1 MVSEEPDKTAS
12 AAPDKRGGNV
22 PLATAGLLIGMLLSV
37 LDQTVVAIALPDIA
51 ADLGGMDSIGWI
63 VTSYVL
69 ASTATG
75 ALYGRVSDRF
85 GRRPVFLTAVAAF
98 IAGSAL
104 CGLAQTTPQL
114 IAARTFQGI
123 GAGALFVLPTIA
135 LSELY
140 PQRLRGS
147 VQGFTGGVFALASV
161 GGPLAGGAITDAWGW
176 RWIFYVNLPLGLL
189 AMAATA
195 LALRLPRPGG
205 AGRVDLPGAALIAG
219 AVVSLLLVA
228 ERGGRTHG
236 WTSGTI
242 LALIGAV
249 AALAV
254 LFAWWEGRASNPL
267 LPLRLFADPVLRVV
281 LPATALLGAL
291 LGGSIVY
298 LPTYLQAAYGMGAT
312 EAGLALNPYVLTFMA
327 VSSLAGARIGASGRY
342 KPYLLTGS
350 AIAVLGFVLLSRL
363 TPATPYAV
371 LAVEIAVLGFGFGLL
386 MQNLVVVAQNAV
398 SAADLAATTS
408 AAVSVRGLG
417 LSLGVSVFGTLLAR
431 ETQGRAPGP
440 EATTATIP
448 DALFWGAP
456 AAAVLL
462 ALMALLPRGPEQP
475 TAAQQA
481 ARTPAD
487 AAP

>member
-22 PLATAGLLIGMLLSV
+22 P
-37 LDQTVVAIALPDIA
+37 
-51 ADLGGMDSIGWI
+51 
-63 VTSYVL
+63 
-69 ASTATG
+69 
-75 ALYGRVSDRF
+75 
-85 GRRPVFLTAVAAF
+85 
-98 IAGSAL
+98 
-104 CGLAQTTPQL
+104 
-114 IAARTFQGI
+114 
-123 GAGALFVLPTIA
+123 
-135 LSELY
+135 
-140 PQRLRGS
+140 
-147 VQGFTGGVFALASV
+147 
-161 GGPLAGGAITDAWGW
+161 
-176 RWIFYVNLPLGLL
+176 L

-249 AALAV
+249 AALAA

-281 LPATALLGAL
+281 LPATAL

-350 AIAVLGFVLLSRL
+350 AIAVLAFVLLSRL
-363 TPATPYAV
+363 TPGTPYAV

-440 EATTATIP
+440 EATTAAIP